1 MLLRRFRVEKFRNII
16 DSQFIEAQND
26 VTCLV
31 GKNESGKTTLLQ
43 ALYRINPAYATPFDL
58 EAEYPR
64 WLLIQDRKSGVA
76 AEAVPILAVFE
87 LEEDDI
93 AIVEELVGPEVLAE
107 PFITVGLKYD
117 GDRVVSLQLDETRA
131 VTNLLARVTLQ
142 DVTRLE
148 VENCPDL
155 LILQQAMEGQ
165 REKANK
171 GPPEPGFAWVNPE
184 ELDALQVEI
193 TRILRGCSS
202 LWQAIVALLRQ
213 RLPTFFYFDDYSTL
227 PGRINLSELRS
238 AQHALPGQNDLQTA
252 RALLQL
258 AGTDISA
265 LANENY
271 EFRKAELEA
280 VSNDLT
286 RQAFEY
292 WTQNTDLSVEIDVD
306 KETVHTPQG
315 QTAVAQLLDVR
326 VKDQRHGFTNNFSQR
341 SSGFQWF
348 FSFLASVVTVIDH
361 TRRILHKEWPD
372 ITHSIRT
379 EFDAARQVFLT
390 DGRLVVVRDLRNFCL
405 HRSLPNI
412 VGQINFGEESSV
424 TNRALLST
432 ASLLEWDGW
441 KAAAKAY
448 LDEADET
455 IELKPLVVHYVEQAL
470 QLHNAVMASIR
481 TYEADVLA
489 PWQALAEEHH
499 THVSEIRRRTDP
511 SYLEPEPASDETSP
525 QKQEGW

>member
-1 MLLRRFRVEKFRNII
+1 MTEGR
-16 DSQFIEAQND
+16 
-26 VTCLV
+26 
-31 GKNESGKTTLLQ
+31 
-43 ALYRINPAYATPFDL
+43 
-58 EAEYPR
+58 
-64 WLLIQDRKSGVA
+64 
-76 AEAVPILAVFE
+76 
-87 LEEDDI
+87 
-93 AIVEELVGPEVLAE
+93 
-107 PFITVGLKYD
+107 
-117 GDRVVSLQLDETRA
+117 
-131 VTNLLARVTLQ
+131 
-142 DVTRLE
+142 
-148 VENCPDL
+148 PDL
-155 LILQQAMEGQ
+155 S
-165 REKANK
+165 
-171 GPPEPGFAWVNPE
+171 PSEPQLSIP
-184 ELDALQVEI
+184 
-193 TRILRGCSS
+193 RILEIREQ
-202 LWQAIVALLRQ
+202 LK
-213 RLPTFFYFDDYSTL
+213 TL
-227 PGRINLSELRS
+227 PGQRVMDAMRELDRPVHFLLAPNGAELVQLLTGFEERPS
-238 AQHALPGQNDLQTA
+238 GVFLWAQGNET
-252 RALLQL
+252 QL
-258 AGTDISA
+258 AAFLG
-265 LANENY
+265 EVQ
-271 EFRKAELEA
+271 RKTHNL
-280 VSNDLT
+280 V
-286 RQAFEY
+286 
-292 WTQNTDLSVEIDVD
+292 
-306 KETVHTPQG
+306 
-315 QTAVAQLLDVR
+315 
-326 VKDQRHGFTNNFSQR
+326 
-341 SSGFQWF
+341 
-348 FSFLASVVTVIDH
+348 ASVVTVIDH

-379 EFDAARQVFLT
+379 AFDAARQVFLT

>member
-1 MLLRRFRVEKFRNII
+1 MLLRSFRVEKFRNII
-16 DSQFIEAQND
+16 DSQLIEAQND

-31 GKNESGKTTLLQ
+31 GKNESGKTTLLE

-107 PFITVGLKYD
+107 PFITVGLKYN
-117 GDRVVSLQLDETRA
+117 GDPVVSLQLDETRA
-131 VTNLLARVTLQ
+131 VTNLLARVPLQ

-202 LWQAIVALLRQ
+202 LWHAIVALLRQ

-238 AQHALPGQNDLQTA
+238 AQA
-252 RALLQL
+252 RPPLLSFWMCVSRISV
-258 AGTDISA
+258 TDSPTTSVSA
-265 LANENY
+265 RPD
-271 EFRKAELEA
+271 FSGSFPFSRPS
-280 VSNDLT
+280 VSSKTLIAAWSFSLT
-286 RQAFEY
+286 SRA
-292 WTQNTDLSVEIDVD
+292 S
-306 KETVHTPQG
+306 PCM
-315 QTAVAQLLDVR
+315 
-326 VKDQRHGFTNNFSQR
+326 QRH
-341 SSGFQWF
+341 
-348 FSFLASVVTVIDH
+348 
-361 TRRILHKEWPD
+361 
-372 ITHSIRT
+372 
-379 EFDAARQVFLT
+379 
-390 DGRLVVVRDLRNFCL
+390 
-405 HRSLPNI
+405 
-412 VGQINFGEESSV
+412 
-424 TNRALLST
+424 
-432 ASLLEWDGW
+432 
-441 KAAAKAY
+441 
-448 LDEADET
+448 
-455 IELKPLVVHYVEQAL
+455 
-470 QLHNAVMASIR
+470 
-481 TYEADVLA
+481 
-489 PWQALAEEHH
+489 
-499 THVSEIRRRTDP
+499 RRT
-511 SYLEPEPASDETSP
+511 SCAS
-525 QKQEGW
+525 